1 MAKFK
6 NKRRLWG
13 AVAAFAAPLLLATS
27 AQAQGERDFYKVGV
41 ITSLSGSMVF
51 GGQIT
56 RRGYDLWEQQ
66 VNKHGGIEV
75 GGKRYKVKL
84 VYADAQSNPQS
95 AADAVQRMIS
105 QDNVDFI
112 LGPYASSSTLG
123 AAPITEREKVPM
135 ITGSAESPSIW
146 KHHYK
151 YTFGAVPAVDRTAG
165 EIMTVLAEQH
175 PDIKTVSIIGMNDP
189 FSESTAESLR
199 DGAKKAGFKVLSY
212 DITPPDADMTPL
224 ISKVHSL
231 KPDVLAVGGEPNND
245 IAVVKAMESL
255 SYMPKGLVMH
265 YGVNTPD
272 FQKAVGKAANYVI
285 GATVWD
291 PSLPYEDAVFGS
303 SEDYVKLSLERYKV
317 RPDYT
322 QAASSATGE
331 AFAAALQEAKLTPP
345 LSAADKVKL
354 ADALEKVRVKTFYGT
369 IGFETE
375 GRWYHD
381 NAELKPIV
389 TQMID
394 GKQVLVGPGELGT
407 QKIVYPRPNGE

>member
-1 MAKFK
+1 MVTSRGFPRFLA
-6 NKRRLWG
+6 L
-13 AVAAFAAPLLLATS
+13 VAAIAATMLFITS
-27 AQAQGERDFYKVGV
+27 AQAQDKRDFYKVGV
-41 ITSLSGSMVF
+41 ITSLSGAMVY
-51 GGQIT
+51 GGNVT

-66 VNKHGGIEV
+66 VNKNGGIEV
-75 GGKRYKVKL
+75 GGKKYKVKL

-105 QDNVDFI
+105 RDNVDFI

-123 AAPITEREKVPM
+123 AAPITERYKVPM

-146 KHHYK
+146 ARHFK

-165 EIMTVLAEQH
+165 EIMTVLAKQRPE
-175 PDIKTVSIIGMNDP
+175 IKTVSIIGMNDP
-189 FSESTAESLR
+189 FSKSTAEALR

-224 ISKVHSL
+224 ISKARSL
-231 KPDVLAVGGEPNND
+231 KPDVLAVGGEPNNH

-255 SYMPKGLVMH
+255 SYKPKGLVMH

-291 PSLPYEDAVFGS
+291 PSLPYKDAVFGTAQN
-303 SEDYVKLSLERYKV
+303 YVKLSETRYNVK
-317 RPDYT
+317 PDYT
-322 QAASSATGE
+322 QAASSAAGE
-331 AFAAALQEAKLTPP
+331 AFAAALNTADLPPP

-354 ADALEKVRVKTFYGT
+354 VDALENVRIKTFYGT
-369 IGFETE
+369 IGFEKQ
-375 GRWYHD
+375 GPWYHD

-394 GKQVLVGPGELGT
+394 GKQVLVGPGDLGT
-407 QKIVYPRPNGE
+407 QKIVYPQPSGQ